1 MGLPHGFFHFIS
13 SEGRNGGWPRG
24 DRSPRSLA
32 PAGPRAGPRAGR
44 RSGIATVALR
54 LIDLRQRSAGREG
67 LQCP

>member
-32 PAGPRAGPRAGR
+32 PAGSRAGR

-54 LIDLRQRSAGREG
+54 LIDLRQRSAAREG

>member
-1 MGLPHGFFHFIS
+1 MGIPHGFFHFIS

-24 DRSPRSLA
+24 DRSPRS
-32 PAGPRAGPRAGR
+32 PPPAGPRAGR

>member
-1 MGLPHGFFHFIS
+1 MGIPHGFFHFIS
-13 SEGRNGGWPRG
+13 SEGRNGEWPRG
-24 DRSPRSLA
+24 DRSPRSPA
-32 PAGPRAGPRAGR
+32 PAGSRARR

>member
-13 SEGRNGGWPRG
+13 CEGRNGGWPRG

-32 PAGPRAGPRAGR
+32 PAGPRAGR